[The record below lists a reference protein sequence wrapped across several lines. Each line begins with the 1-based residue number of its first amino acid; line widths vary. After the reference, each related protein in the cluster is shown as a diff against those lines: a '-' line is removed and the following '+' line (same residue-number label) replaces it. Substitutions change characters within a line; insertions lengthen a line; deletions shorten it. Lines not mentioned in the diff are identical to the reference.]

1 MKKAYVMQL
10 YQRIYK
16 SRKDPIFEPISD
28 VFQIKWNDILY
39 GPEKNLAE
47 LLLYESL

>member
-1 MKKAYVMQL
+1 MKKVYVMQL
-10 YQRIYK
+10 YQWIYK

-39 GPEKNLAE
+39 DPEKNLAE